1 MVGNSHAGKTCT
13 STGAAASCSGVASS
27 GSASR
32 LAYAPS
38 TKRHVVSMPFQS
50 SRSLKAARPLTTSPA
65 QNTTTQNHP
74 VPQNHSTN
82 ASMARPVRSAVRR
95 GRELQDGLALAHH
108 AHLLAGELLE
118 VRGVAPQALG
128 EGFER
133 LLLLGERAHVSLEGG
148 ELLAHLPDPDRLSQ
162 PEAREARR
170 EEHERGDP
178 ETPAASRAGVQRA
191 LRAY

>member
-1 MVGNSHAGKTCT
+1 MAGSSHAGTTCT
-13 STGAAASCSGVASS
+13 NTGAAASCSSVASS

-38 TKRHVVSMPFQS
+38 TKRHVVSLPFQS

-95 GRELQDGLALAHH
+95 GRKLQDGLALAHH
-108 AHLLAGELLE
+108 AHLLAGEFFE

-128 EGFER
+128 QGFER
-133 LLLLGERAHVSLEGG
+133 LLLLGHRARVSIKASA
-148 ELLAHLPDPDRLSQ
+148 LLSHQLGTD
-162 PEAREARR
+162 
-170 EEHERGDP
+170 
-178 ETPAASRAGVQRA
+178 
-191 LRAY
+191 

>member
-1 MVGNSHAGKTCT
+1 MAGSSHAGTTCT
-13 STGAAASCSGVASS
+13 NTGAAASCSSVASS

-95 GRELQDGLALAHH
+95 GRKLQDGLALARH
-108 AHLLAGELLE
+108 AHPAVGEFLE
-118 VRGVAPQALG
+118 VLLVTPKAL
-128 EGFER
+128 EA
-133 LLLLGERAHVSLEGG
+133 LAEGG
-148 ELLAHLPDPDRLSQ
+148 
-162 PEAREARR
+162 
-170 EEHERGDP
+170 
-178 ETPAASRAGVQRA
+178 
-191 LRAY
+191 